1 MVVCGVA
8 NPDDCL
14 YQIQKAGGFVEDEIK
29 FRDHHRYSVADLARI
44 EKASKKY
51 DYCVH
56 CTAKDAVKL
65 APLVKAENSSVKL
78 SVWDVEIQPIGDVQ
92 PLLDA
97 MAAKIEEVFENRTNK
112 QV

>member
-14 YQIQKAGGFVEDEIK
+14 YQIQKAGGFVGDEMK
-29 FRDHHRYSVADLARI
+29 FGDHHPYSAADLARI

-51 DYCVH
+51 EYHVH

-65 APLVKAENSSVKL
+65 APLIEAEKSPIKL
-78 SVWDVEIQPIGDVQ
+78 SVWDIEIQPVSDVQ

-97 MAAKIEEVFENRTNK
+97 MVAKIEEVFENRTSK